1 MEQIFCNNPK
11 DSGKIH
17 RGNQG
22 DTNFLKKKLTSL
34 QHSMGGEGEKI
45 IEGVIF
51 VPGSPL
57 SPLSPFSPG
66 WASRPSRPSL
76 PGWPGLPCNPGD
88 PGMPGLPVHKLGI
101 LLSSSELE
109 HCTAITSSNER
120 GHVCRDV
127 IAQSV
132 EKKKKKWKNKKKF
145 YKLVS
150 CFKMISALLRL
161 KIKIWYEVWT

>member
-1 MEQIFCNNPK
+1 
-11 DSGKIH
+11 
-17 RGNQG
+17 
-22 DTNFLKKKLTSL
+22 
-34 QHSMGGEGEKI
+34 MGGEGEKI
-45 IEGVIF
+45 IEDVIF
-51 VPGSPL
+51 VPGSPP

-101 LLSSSELE
+101 LLSSRELE

-120 GHVCRDV
+120 IHVCRDV

-132 EKKKKKWKNKKKF
+132 EKRPNQVLWTCILFQDDFSITETENTNLVWSLNIMWKAVKYNFK
-145 YKLVS
+145 S
-150 CFKMISALLRL
+150 CMISRL
-161 KIKIWYEVWT
+161 SQ

>member
-1 MEQIFCNNPK
+1 
-11 DSGKIH
+11 
-17 RGNQG
+17 
-22 DTNFLKKKLTSL
+22 
-34 QHSMGGEGEKI
+34 MGGEGEKI
-45 IEGVIF
+45 IEDVIF

-120 GHVCRDV
+120 GQVCRDV

-132 EKKKKKWKNKKKF
+132 EKRKKNWRFFFFLFQDDFSITETENKNLVWSLNIMWKAVKHNSE
-145 YKLVS
+145 S
-150 CFKMISALLRL
+150 CMISPLSQ
-161 KIKIWYEVWT
+161 

>member
-1 MEQIFCNNPK
+1 MLPFDLAYKNMSK
-11 DSGKIH
+11 
-17 RGNQG
+17 
-22 DTNFLKKKLTSL
+22 L
-34 QHSMGGEGEKI
+34 QHMGGGGEKNTF
-45 IEGVIF
+45 EVGIF

-88 PGMPGLPVHKLGI
+88 PGIPGLPVHKLGI
-101 LLSSSELE
+101 LLSSSELDQ
-109 HCTAITSSNER
+109 CTAITSSNER

-132 EKKKKKWKNKKKF
+132 EKWTKWKKKLSLIILFQDDFSITQMVWSLHIMWKAVKHM
-145 YKLVS
+145 S
-150 CFKMISALLRL
+150 ECCIISPLGQ
-161 KIKIWYEVWT
+161 